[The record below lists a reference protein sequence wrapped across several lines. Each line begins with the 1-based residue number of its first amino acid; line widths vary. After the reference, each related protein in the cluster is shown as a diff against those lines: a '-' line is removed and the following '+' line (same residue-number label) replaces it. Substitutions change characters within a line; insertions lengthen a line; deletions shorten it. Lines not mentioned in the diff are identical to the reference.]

1 MGVTVEMTR
10 RGFLR
15 SLVAGA
21 AVTAAGIYV
30 PKVIYS
36 FPNKQPMGL
45 LGLIDEGTFVN
56 TYHPVNL
63 EAFGAM
69 LKETYRNM
77 VVDLLNQEP
86 SFYRLRVVEP
96 QRWA

>member
-1 MGVTVEMTR
+1 MELTR

-15 SLVAGA
+15 SLMAGA

-36 FPNKQPMGL
+36 FPSEQPMGL
-45 LGLIDEGTFVN
+45 LGLVDDGTYVN

-63 EAFGAM
+63 DAFGAM
-69 LKETYRNM
+69 LKETYRKM
-77 VVDLLNQEP
+77 VVDMLNSEP
-86 SFYRLRVVEP
+86 TFYAYRLRVMEP
-96 QRWA
+96 RPWG